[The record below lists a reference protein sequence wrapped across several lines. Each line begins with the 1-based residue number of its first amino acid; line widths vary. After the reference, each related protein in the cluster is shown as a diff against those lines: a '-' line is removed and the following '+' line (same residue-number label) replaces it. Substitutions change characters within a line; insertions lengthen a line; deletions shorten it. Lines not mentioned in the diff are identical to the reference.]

1 MLMAQLIPRPDE
13 LAAAKAEMVAR
24 PDRIRVRTSDFAVC
38 VGEGENARILILET
52 KGMHLSGNPD
62 TEYKRALLEK
72 LSATNPRAL
81 VECGGFTLKSGKRER
96 RMVLRVLLE
105 KGWKEEFEKLAAE

>member
-1 MLMAQLIPRPDE
+1 MAQLIPRPDE

-81 VECGGFTLKSGKRER
+81 ECGDLTLKSGRRER

-105 KGWKEEFEKLAAE
+105 EGWEEEFEKLAAE